1 MKTAISA
8 LIALAVL
15 ASVAAPVGADPY
27 AKKLFEKLDKQ
38 RY

>member
-15 ASVAAPVGADPY
+15 ASVAAPVGANPY